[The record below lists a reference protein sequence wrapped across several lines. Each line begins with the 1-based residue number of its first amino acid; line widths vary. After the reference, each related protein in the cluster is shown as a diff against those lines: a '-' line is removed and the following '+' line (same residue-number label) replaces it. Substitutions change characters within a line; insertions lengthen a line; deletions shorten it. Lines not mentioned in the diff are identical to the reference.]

1 MPASDLDRFAKRLGH
16 RFQHPELL
24 EQALTHKSVPSETD
38 GHVQP
43 NNERLEFLGDAVL
56 DLLVSELLM
65 ERFPDLDEGG
75 LSKFR
80 ASLVNESRLSGI
92 ATQLDLGRYLRL
104 GRGEEMTGGRKKP
117 SLLADAL
124 EAVVAAV
131 YLDNRSEGSI
141 ERTAQVVELLFEEGI
156 PKDSSA
162 FISRD
167 YKSELQELAQ
177 KLLGTMCVYE
187 LMDEQGP
194 DHEKEFE
201 MAVLINDRE
210 YGRGRGASK
219 KEASQAA
226 AQVALTQMQQESR
239 KAV

>member
-1 MPASDLDRFAKRLGH
+1 M
-16 RFQHPELL
+16 QC
-24 EQALTHKSVPSETD
+24 
-38 GHVQP
+38 
-43 NNERLEFLGDAVL
+43 
-56 DLLVSELLM
+56 
-65 ERFPDLDEGG
+65 
-75 LSKFR
+75 SKFR

-92 ATQLDLGRYLRL
+92 ATQLDLGSYLRL

-141 ERTAQVVELLFEEGI
+141 ERTAQVVERLFEEGI

-177 KLLGTMCVYE
+177 KLLSTLCLYE
-187 LMDEQGP
+187 LVGAEGP

-201 MAVLINDRE
+201 MAVLINNQEFEAEIRLVIMDRSNPRKLE
-210 YGRGRGASK
+210 ADDLPSRNVLQFQWKSSDETQTAIRNQLQTSYDLISSGSK
-219 KEASQAA
+219 ND
-226 AQVALTQMQQESR
+226 QQS
-239 KAV
+239 AVFHHAGGTAFILQSD